1 MKIIL
6 PKIIGHRGLRDL
18 APENTFASIKKA
30 FDYRFKWIEV
40 DVKISKDNIPFL
52 LHDDLLNRTTS
63 GKGFPYNFT
72 YNEILKLDAGS
83 WFDKKY
89 QNEYPPKLEEVLKY
103 CFEKKI
109 CLNIELK
116 PNKGK
121 EKENVIAISNL
132 INQFRPKFQYYFSSF
147 DYLSLKLMRR
157 YMPGSGLGYLLDNSN
172 YKKDFNSIIRKC
184 INLKCF
190 SIGFNKNFINK
201 NIIKLCKKNNLAITV
216 FSKRNIK
223 YKSALKLWENGVDSI
238 FLDNPNYYEKILD

>member
-1 MKIIL
+1 MINL
-6 PKIIGHRGLRDL
+6 PKVIGHRGAKDL
-18 APENTFASIKKA
+18 VPENTLISINESIK
-30 FDYRFKWIEV
+30 YNVKWIEV
-40 DVKISKDNIPFL
+40 DVKVSKDNIPFL
-52 LHDDLLNRTTS
+52 LHDDLLDRTTTAT
-63 GKGFPYNFT
+63 GNPCNYLYK
-72 YNEILKLDAGS
+72 EIKTLDAGS
-83 WFDKKY
+83 WFDKKFY
-89 QNEYPPKLEEVLKY
+89 FAYPPSLNEVLSF
-103 CFEKKI
+103 CSNKI
-109 CLNIELK
+109 LGINIELK